1 LLKFL
6 FLCLS
11 RLPLAWLHALGGAV
25 GACTYRFAASFR
37 RQIDANMAQAGY
49 DDTQLRRAAAREIGK
64 AMLEIPY
71 IWLRPPAVVN
81 RLAGENIQGWE
92 LITAAQAAGRAIV
105 FITPHLGC
113 FEVTAQVY
121 AARAR
126 PGKPITVLYRP
137 PRKAVLAPLIEAGRE
152 RPNMRLAAAD
162 LGGVRA
168 LLRALRNG
176 EAAGLLPDQTPR
188 FGEGVWAPF
197 FGRPAYTMTLVAR
210 LVRSGNAQLLLASAE
225 RLPGGAGYRLVV
237 EPFNETLAEDETEAA
252 TQINRALE
260 TLIRRLPAQYLWN
273 YNRYKIPPG
282 VLPPQA
288 PPADTAG
295 RA

>member
-1 LLKFL
+1 MLKFL

-25 GACTYRFAASFR
+25 GASAYRWAGSFR

-49 DDTQLRRAAAREIGK
+49 DDARLRRTAAREIGK

-71 IWLRPPAVVN
+71 IWLRPPAQID
-81 RLAGENIQGWE
+81 RLVGAIEGWE
-92 LITAAQAAGRAIV
+92 LITGAQAAGRPIV
-105 FITPHLGC
+105 FLTPHLGC
-113 FEVTAQVY
+113 FEITAQVY
-121 AARAR
+121 AARTSAD
-126 PGKPITVLYRP
+126 KPITVLYRP
-137 PRKAVLAPLIEAGRE
+137 PRKAVLAPLIEAGRA

-168 LLRALRNG
+168 LIRALRKG
-176 EAAGLLPDQTPR
+176 EATGLLPDQTPR

-197 FGRPAYTMTLVAR
+197 FGRPAFTMTLVAR
-210 LVRSGNAQLLLASAE
+210 LARAGNALLLLASAE
-225 RLPGGAGYRLVV
+225 RLPKGAGYRLVV
-237 EPFNETLAEDETEAA
+237 ESFDESLAEDETEAA

-273 YNRYKIPPG
+273 YNRYKVPPG
-282 VLPPQA
+282 VA
-288 PPADTAG
+288 PPPAVPGHA
-295 RA
+295 